1 MYKIPWTGLARNL
14 AVILGVTI
22 STVIVLILVL
32 TVCWCCHQ
40 QKKNDKVYAG
50 NNNNHTF
57 SSPIELVC
65 AN

>member
-50 NNNNHTF
+50 NNSTHTF